1 MEITNGGMAWSA
13 KDWPTGSRLRI
24 LHSRRLGGLISGGD
38 IARWWGVSRSRV
50 TELTAHPLFPRPVYA
65 SPRIKLY
72 YADEVAAFRHRRRS

>member
-1 MEITNGGMAWSA
+1 MERQGLANRVEAA
-13 KDWPTGSRLRI
+13 DLA
-24 LHSRRLGGLISGGD
+24 LEAVGGLISGGD